1 MRTLVYVAAYNK
13 LQGRAWFLSSTFFW
27 DHIISLLPFI
37 HENARYLLIKYV
49 NETLNGNCKKNNAIK
64 MFLFFQEKLTDIEV
78 FEGIIGLLV
87 WKLKIR
93 SRYLNKTFRILR
105 CLVLLN
111 LTLICIHLLTSTGC
125 FSKWST
131 YDYDKYKNETKA
143 YSS

>member
-1 MRTLVYVAAYNK
+1 
-13 LQGRAWFLSSTFFW
+13 
-27 DHIISLLPFI
+27 
-37 HENARYLLIKYV
+37 
-49 NETLNGNCKKNNAIK
+49 